1 MFSTFILQHTEMFE
15 SIFSKSILSIVLRGT
30 NCLCVLFCFV
40 FFFLGGGRVAYLF
53 EKSSILYGR

>member
-30 NCLCVLFCFV
+30 NYLCVLFCFV
-40 FFFLGGGRVAYLF
+40 FLWGGGRFAYLF
-53 EKSSILYGR
+53 EKSSIPYGR